1 MKEKEKKTRFRDLK
15 VGDYIYR
22 IIGLWVYDLK
32 VVKIKADPKSQSMYI
47 YYDPIKGDKG
57 YDIDNIYVGKNFSS
71 SYSSTVFT
79 EKKDAWERLIGDSQA
94 RYKELENEIDEKII
108 EFDKLEK
115 FLDNVK
121 GKTLW

>member
-1 MKEKEKKTRFRDLK
+1 MKEKKKRFGELK

-32 VVKIKADPKSQSMYI
+32 IVKIKANPKDQSI
-47 YYDPIKGDKG
+47 SLYYNPINDICGDWL
-57 YDIDNIYVGKNFSS
+57 YVGRHFSS
-71 SYSSTVFT
+71 SYNSTVFT

-94 RYKELENEIDEKII
+94 RYKELTDEIDEKIT

>member
-1 MKEKEKKTRFRDLK
+1 MEKKKRFGELK

-32 VVKIKADPKSQSMYI
+32 IVKIMSNPREQSVSL
-47 YYDPIKGDKG
+47 YYDPIKGYNEDKL
-57 YDIDNIYVGKNFSS
+57 NVGKHFSS
-71 SYSSTVFT
+71 SYNSTVFV

-94 RYKELENEIDEKII
+94 RYKELANEIDERIT
-108 EFDKLEK
+108 EFDQLEK

-121 GKTLW
+121 GKKLW

>member
-1 MKEKEKKTRFRDLK
+1 MKEKKTRFEDLK
-15 VGDYIYR
+15 VGDYVYR

-32 VVKIKADPKSQSMYI
+32 IVKIKVDLNSQSMYI
-47 YYDPIKGDKG
+47 YHDPIKGDKG
-57 YDIDNIYVGKNFSS
+57 YDIDCIYVGKYFSS

-79 EKKDAWERLIGDSQA
+79 EKKDAWERLIGYSQA
-94 RYKELENEIDEKII
+94 RYKELENEIDERII

-121 GKTLW
+121 GKMLW

>member
-1 MKEKEKKTRFRDLK
+1 MKEKKKRFGELK
-15 VGDYIYR
+15 VGDYVYR

-32 VVKIKADPKSQSMYI
+32 VVKIKSFSKSQSMYI
-47 YYDPIKGDKG
+47 YYDPIKVDKG

-94 RYKELENEIDEKII
+94 RYKELTNEIDERIT

-121 GKTLW
+121 GKMLW

>member
-1 MKEKEKKTRFRDLK
+1 MEKKKRFGELK
-15 VGDYIYR
+15 VGDYVYR
-22 IIGLWVYDLK
+22 IIVLWVYDLRI
-32 VVKIKADPKSQSMYI
+32 VMIKSDPREQSVSL
-47 YYDPIKGDKG
+47 YYDPIEGFIEDRL
-57 YDIDNIYVGKNFSS
+57 YVGKYFSS

-94 RYKELENEIDEKII
+94 RYKELENEIDERIT

-115 FLDNVK
+115 FLSDVK